1 MTKQTSIH
9 VQPVKGGSEKHNK
22 RLKDLAYVR
31 KDLSHLNGYWESDTQ
46 SNRLSSIKEITKAKT
61 GRSLQDKATPI
72 REAVVV
78 IKSSTTMADLQRL
91 AAKLQDRFGI
101 ETFQIA
107 IHKDEGHHKAKTWTP
122 NLHAHMVF
130 DWTDHKTGKSIK
142 MSRDDMAEMQTIVA
156 ETLGMERGVSSDR
169 KHLNAVQYKLTQRIK
184 MLEDLR
190 HKTGAGAHVM
200 AFFGV
205 GELAEIRKECKDAKD
220 TIKALEGEIK
230 AVKAAAVNEVSKAVA
245 DAVSRERATV
255 AQTYQQL
262 YAAAV
267 GKGFIIGHE
276 GEDPKAVMGA
286 IKDMQQDRKEWQ
298 DAAMSWRSAYLEL
311 QEKSE
316 SQEQNRGRSR

>member
-1 MTKQTSIH
+1 MTQQTSIH
-9 VQPVKGGSEKHNK
+9 VQAVKGGSEKHNK
-22 RLKDLAYVR
+22 RLKELSYVR

-130 DWTDHKTGKSIK
+130 DWTDHETGKSIK
-142 MSRDDMAEMQTIVA
+142 LGRDDLVEMQTIVA
-156 ETLGMERGVSSDR
+156 DTLGMQRGVASDR
-169 KHLNAVQYKLTQRIK
+169 KHLNAVQYKLAQRIK
-184 MLEDLR
+184 MLDELE
-190 HKTGAGAHVM
+190 HKTGAGAKIK

-205 GELAEIRKECKDAKD
+205 GELASIRKELKDAND
-220 TIKALEGEIK
+220 TIKALRAQNK
-230 AVKAAAVNEVSKAVA
+230 ADKAAAVNEVSKAVA
-245 DAVSRERATV
+245 DAVAGNNKKM
-255 AQTYQQL
+255 
-262 YAAAV
+262 YAAASGKTFFV
-267 GKGFIIGHE
+267 GSEGSTANEVLNAIG
-276 GEDPKAVMGA
+276 GLR
-286 IKDMQQDRKEWQ
+286 QDRDEWKE
-298 DAAMSWRSAYLEL
+298 AAMSWRARYNEI
-311 QEKSE
+311 QEKN
-316 SQEQNRGRSR
+316 QEQEQDRKQGRGR

>member
-1 MTKQTSIH
+1 MTQQTSIH
-9 VQPVKGGSEKHNK
+9 VQAVKGGSEKHNK
-22 RLKDLAYVR
+22 RLKELSYVR

-130 DWTDHKTGKSIK
+130 DWTDHETGKSIK
-142 MSRDDMAEMQTIVA
+142 LGRDDLVEMQTIVA
-156 ETLGMERGVSSDR
+156 DTLGMQRGVASDR
-169 KHLNAVQYKLTQRIK
+169 KHLNAVQYKLAQRIK
-184 MLEDLR
+184 MLDELE
-190 HKTGAGAHVM
+190 HKTGAGAKIK

-205 GELAEIRKECKDAKD
+205 GELASIRKELKDAND
-220 TIKALEGEIK
+220 TIKALRAQNK
-230 AVKAAAVNEVSKAVA
+230 ADKAAAVNEVSKAVA
-245 DAVSRERATV
+245 DAVAGNNKKM
-255 AQTYQQL
+255 
-262 YAAAV
+262 YAAASGKTFFV
-267 GKGFIIGHE
+267 GSEGSTANEVLNAIG
-276 GEDPKAVMGA
+276 GLR
-286 IKDMQQDRKEWQ
+286 QDRDEWKE
-298 DAAMSWRSAYLEL
+298 AAMSWRSAYLEL